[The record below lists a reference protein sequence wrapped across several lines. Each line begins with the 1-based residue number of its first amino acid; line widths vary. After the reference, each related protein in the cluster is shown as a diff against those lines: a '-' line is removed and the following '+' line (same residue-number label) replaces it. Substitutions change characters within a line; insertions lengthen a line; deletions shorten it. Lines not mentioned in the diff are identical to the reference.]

1 VSAFL
6 QPSEEKGM
14 ETIFAGIIPPMLTP
28 LTPDE
33 RIDCP
38 AVERLVN
45 FLIGH
50 GVHGLFILGS
60 IGEGAFLRP
69 AEKRTLAEATIAA
82 ARGRVPVIVGVLE
95 PGTEKVIEGMRLL
108 ALPGIAA
115 YVVTTPYYYGG
126 FSPTHLREHF
136 RRVASAADRPILAY
150 NIPQNTHVTM
160 KADLMCELA
169 DVPNI
174 AGVKDSAGD
183 WLEDQVLLLRPRRTG
198 FAIFQGNQV
207 YAGVSLLAG
216 ADGLVPGH
224 ANIWPD
230 LLVQMY
236 DAALRKELAPVWHA
250 QARLNELM
258 TLRARAPI
266 HTFKVVAQALGL
278 MGDTVVAPL
287 PRLSAEEA
295 RQCVT
300 AHRAIGLPVDS

>member
-1 VSAFL
+1 MKQA
-6 QPSEEKGM
+6 
-14 ETIFAGIIPPMLTP
+14 FAGIIPPMLTP

-33 RIDCP
+33 RIDGP

-60 IGEGAFLRP
+60 IGEGAFLRSS
-69 AEKRTLAEATIAA
+69 EKRKLAEVTVAA
-82 ARGRVPVIVGVLE
+82 AAGRVPVIAGVLE
-95 PGTEKVIEGMRLL
+95 SSTERVVEEMARL

-126 FSPTHLREHF
+126 FAPRDLREHF
-136 RRVASAADRPILAY
+136 RRVASATDKPILAY
-150 NIPQNTHVTM
+150 NIPQNTHVAM
-160 KADLMCELA
+160 KAELMLELA
-169 DVPNI
+169 SVPNI
-174 AGVKDSAGD
+174 VGIKDSAGD
-183 WLEDQVLLLRPRRTG
+183 WFEDQMILLRQRPAG
-198 FAIFQGNQV
+198 FAVFQGNQV

-230 LLVQMY
+230 LLVGMY
-236 DAALRKELAPVWHA
+236 EAALRKETAAVWTA

-258 TLRARAPI
+258 TLRGRAPI

-278 MGDTVVAPL
+278 MGDTIAAPL
-287 PRLSAEEA
+287 PRLNAEEA
-295 RQCVT
+295 RQSIA
-300 AHRAIGLPVDS
+300 AHAAAGFPIAIES